1 MISTVKGPSKPLTGP
16 LANAYGS
23 RWASGALL
31 PAIQFI
37 FIPLDRT
44 PQRHSLSLIIGSVS
58 SARKLF
64 FGWIT
69 VVRCRQGAWNLLFR
83 RIQVPG
89 QRHNLPNAWIGK
101 LCSCPR
107 PGMLSFGYR
116 SQRTSTDT
124 VSILK
129 YVPKRR
135 ERSCTHAAPAAA
147 PDSSDISRILTS

>member
-1 MISTVKGPSKPLTGP
+1 MHMVLDGRLE
-16 LANAYGS
+16 
-23 RWASGALL
+23 RLL
-31 PAIQFI
+31 PAIQII

-69 VVRCRQGAWNLLFR
+69 VCSTLQARGVEPPVPSNA
-83 RIQVPG
+83 VPG
-89 QRHNLPNAWIGK
+89 QRHSLPNAWIGK
-101 LCSCPR
+101 LCSSPR
-107 PGMLSFGYR
+107 PMLSFGYR
-116 SQRTSTDT
+116 SQRTSIDT
-124 VSILK
+124 VSILE

-135 ERSCTHAAPAAA
+135 EQSCIRAAPAAA

>member
-1 MISTVKGPSKPLTGP
+1 MHMVLDGRLEG
-16 LANAYGS
+16 
-23 RWASGALL
+23 LL

-44 PQRHSLSLIIGSVS
+44 PQRHSLSSIIGSVS

-83 RIQVPG
+83 RMLSRANVTTYQTLG
-89 QRHNLPNAWIGK
+89 SE
-101 LCSCPR
+101 SCVHVLDLVR
-107 PGMLSFGYR
+107 YTMLSFGYR

-124 VSILK
+124 
-129 YVPKRR
+129 
-135 ERSCTHAAPAAA
+135 
-147 PDSSDISRILTS
+147 